1 MAGGVAF
8 SLPHGSLLL
17 EVAKHELHATT
28 ALIQPDRCN
37 PTRIG
42 LVYYQHVNLHLP
54 GHGAEA
60 VLAGDSRA
68 EHAKYINW
76 LSGQF
81 VPYAGELRTMQAS
94 GYIFP
99 EGVLLK
105 EKKNTKGRPELRFA
119 KAQFPEFVPGK
130 LLAQQQFVNIDPSED
145 ACFQNFELKCRNIIN
160 SASSSD
166 L

>member
-1 MAGGVAF
+1 MRSNDENQEDEKEEDMAGGVAF

-81 VPYAGELRTMQAS
+81 VSYAGELRTMQAS
-94 GYIFP
+94 GYIFT
-99 EGVLLK
+99 EGVWSRRRR
-105 EKKNTKGRPELRFA
+105 TLRTLGVCGNLMRS
-119 KAQFPEFVPGK
+119 KTVLVPT
-130 LLAQQQFVNIDPSED
+130 AT
-145 ACFQNFELKCRNIIN
+145 RR
-160 SASSSD
+160 
-166 L
+166 